1 MSNND
6 IVFDSIESAIE
17 DFRNGKGL
25 IVVDDEDRENEGDLI
40 LPGELITQDLMSFM
54 IKHTSGVVCVPM
66 SGEDLDRLKLPPMT
80 AINEDKKLTAYTV
93 STDAADGI
101 TTGISAKDRT
111 KTVQVLTN
119 PKSASKDITKPG
131 HVFPLRAADGGVL
144 QRAGHTEAGVDL
156 AVMAGL
162 RPVAVIC
169 ELVEENGDIKKYES
183 SYRFAKEHNLKFI
196 SIADII
202 SYRRKHEKQ
211 VELISSS
218 ELPTK
223 FGNFKAFGYQSNVDK
238 TSHIALVAGEI
249 GDGENVLVRVH
260 SECLTGDAF
269 GSLRC
274 DCGEQLQ
281 HSLQIIANEGRGIV
295 LYVRGHEGRS
305 IGLLNKIAAYNL
317 QDKGRD
323 TIQANIELGLPADA
337 RDYGTG
343 AQILVDLGVKTMRLL
358 TNNPAKRA
366 GLEGYGLKIVERVP
380 LVMQANS
387 NNENYLSAKKDKMG
401 HQLPDDSI
409 RAPR

>member
-80 AINEDKKLTAYTV
+80 AVNEDKKLTAYTV

-119 PKSASKDITKPG
+119 PKSSSKDITKPG

-260 SECLTGDAF
+260 SECLTGDAL

-281 HSLQIIANEGRGIV
+281 NSLQIIANEGRGIV

-323 TIQANIELGLPADA
+323 TVQANIELGLPADA

-387 NNENYLSAKKDKMG
+387 NNENYLSVKKDKMG